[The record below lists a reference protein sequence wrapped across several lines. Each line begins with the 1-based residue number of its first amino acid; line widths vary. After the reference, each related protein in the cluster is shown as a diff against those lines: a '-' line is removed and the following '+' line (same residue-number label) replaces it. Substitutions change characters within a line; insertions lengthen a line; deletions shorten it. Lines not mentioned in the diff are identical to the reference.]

1 MLNIWAGIQYDELSL
16 QGVVRIYNSYMMNMN
31 FDFGLNFITKIS
43 QVMTTVSLVSLEL
56 KMLHEGLALIKH
68 V

>member
-1 MLNIWAGIQYDELSL
+1 MLNLWAGIQYDELSL
-16 QGVVRIYNSYMMNMN
+16 QGVARIYNSYMMNMN

>member
-16 QGVVRIYNSYMMNMN
+16 QGVARIYNSYMMNMN

>member
-16 QGVVRIYNSYMMNMN
+16 QGVARIYNSYMMNMN
-31 FDFGLNFITKIS
+31 FDFGPNFITKIS